1 MDKPIVL
8 TKHFG
13 RIFKCVVFTDV
24 DEANSFMESNND
36 YGLLKIKDGEFY
48 LARLD
53 DKGEIDE

>member
-1 MDKPIVL
+1 MNKPIVL

-13 RIFKCVVFTDV
+13 RIYKAVVFTDV
-24 DEANSFMESNND
+24 DEANSFMESNKD
-36 YGLLKIKDGEFY
+36 YGLLKIKDGKFY